1 MLDDA
6 FIWNLRR
13 GEVLATEV
21 KASSPD
27 KKSWVGVYS
36 FPVDERDEL
45 SQSSK
50 GTKYRLRW
58 FEVPVSDLDERK
70 YNLDGDE
77 KFIVT
82 CHDETVDSLDDVDNL
97 LSQWQLSSI
106 SFSFPYTCNYPI

>member
-21 KASSPD
+21 EASSPD
-27 KKSWVGVYS
+27 RKSWVGVYP
-36 FPVDERDEL
+36 FTVDERDDL
-45 SQSSK
+45 SHSSE

-58 FEVPVSDLDERK
+58 FEVPVSDLEERN

-77 KFIVT
+77 AFIVT
-82 CHDETVDSLDDVDNL
+82 CRDETVDSLDKVEAL
-97 LSQWQLSSI
+97 LSKWQISSS